1 MNVSGAVG
9 NNAAANTE
17 KQTPS
22 TGNPMMRSHRK
33 IYRLLVA
40 ASLFAGP
47 LLAALPVRAAFIDLT
62 PTSGVN
68 STNSVLLSDLIAGTN
83 GVTGITVGDK
93 IFSGFNYSF
102 LGDMPN
108 ANMVQVLGFKDGDG
122 NWGVSFHGAFV
133 DMPGGSSSDA
143 AIRFNVDIDPTFLQ
157 RGYRI
162 SDAHLFLSG
171 SGVGSDS
178 VFTVDES
185 FLGLNNTLHAFMSS
199 LGSGGTQL
207 SDSTDFNP
215 TVPTLHVTKDI
226 FANASS
232 LSFLPARATVIDQSF
247 SQSHPIPEPAVAT
260 LSLLGMVGFGLK
272 RKRQID

>member
-1 MNVSGAVG
+1 
-9 NNAAANTE
+9 
-17 KQTPS
+17 
-22 TGNPMMRSHRK
+22 MMRSHRK
-33 IYRLLVA
+33 IHRLVVA
-40 ASLFAGP
+40 ASLFAGL

-68 STNSVLLSDLIAGTN
+68 SSGSVLLSDLIAGTN
-83 GVTGITVGDK
+83 GITGITVGDK

-108 ANMVQVLGFKDGDG
+108 ANMVQVLGFKDNDG

-162 SDAHLFLSG
+162 SDAHLFMSG
-171 SGVGSDS
+171 SGVGTDS

-207 SDSTDFNP
+207 NDSTNFNP
-215 TVPTLHVTKDI
+215 NVPTLHVTKDI
-226 FANASS
+226 FANASN

-247 SQSHPIPEPAVAT
+247 SQSSTIPEPAVAT
-260 LSLLGMVGFGLK
+260 LSLLGIVGFGLK
-272 RKRQID
+272 RKRQLG